1 MRQAV
6 ASLGTMDGPT
16 AGEAHGPTASVD
28 PLRSRENIVRDA
40 LVVVL
45 AFVSGSTDALGF
57 VRLGNVFTSVMTG
70 NLVLLG
76 VAAGRREAALAL
88 HTGDAFVGFVA
99 GALLGARLAGR
110 PVRGQPM
117 WPRAVS
123 RALALE
129 LAAFVFVAVW
139 WEAVGGHPT
148 AHTTYV
154 LLAVNAAA
162 LGMQSSAILR
172 FGVSGLSSTYLTGTL
187 TTFVASLANRSDS
200 FPRRSFA
207 LLIAVVTGAALGA
220 VLTVEVPRA
229 APLVPVVLLLA
240 VLASARRSLAPS

>member
-1 MRQAV
+1 
-6 ASLGTMDGPT
+6 MDGAA
-16 AGEAHGPTASVD
+16 AGEAHGSAAPVD
-28 PLRSRENIVRDA
+28 PLRPREHVVRDA

-76 VAAGRREAALAL
+76 VAAGRQEAALAL

-99 GALLGARLAGR
+99 GALLGARVAGR
-110 PVRGQPM
+110 AVRGQPM

-129 LAAFVFVAVW
+129 LVSFVFVAVW

-148 AHTTYV
+148 THTTYV
-154 LLAVNAAA
+154 LLAVNALA
-162 LGMQSSAILR
+162 LGVQSSAILR

-187 TTFVASLANRSDS
+187 TTFVATMATRSEP
-200 FPRRSFA
+200 FPRRSLA
-207 LLIAVVTGAALGA
+207 LLVAVVTGAALGA

-229 APLVPVVLLLA
+229 APLVPVVLLIA
-240 VLASARRSLAPS
+240 VLTGARRSPVPSAGAPS